1 MAHQRIQLVTEQGV
15 TEEPLEHGVE
25 GNRHTLRIMAQY
37 IRQGAVDE
45 RVRALAV
52 RIVADVPSHDFHA
65 QAEAIFNYVHT
76 RIKYVRDPKGRERVQ
91 SVPFTLFKAKAGDC
105 GDLSEALAALNS
117 AIGLTSRLV
126 VIAQESSVIRAKSD
140 PNKVKLRSYD
150 HVYVETEI
158 DGELVEEDATPP
170 ESEFGW
176 EGKGVFRATYGI
188 FGAEANQLAGL
199 KSTFKKI
206 GHGLKKVGKIALPL
220 AAGFIP
226 GVGGIASS
234 AASAGFDALD
244 ARSANK
250 QARQQAQQQQAQQ
263 QAQLQAA
270 AAAQQQQ
277 QQPQQPAG
285 DGNLDLG
292 GMSVSPVII
301 LGAIALLFFLK
312 R

>member
-1 MAHQRIQLVTEQGV
+1 MAHQRIQLVTEQGR
-15 TEEPLEHGVE
+15 TEEPLDHGVA
-25 GNRHTLRIMAQY
+25 GNLHTLRIMAQY

-52 RIVADVPSHDFHA
+52 RIVADVPSHDFLA
-65 QAEAIFNYVHT
+65 QAEAIFDYVHT
-76 RIKYVRDPKGRERVQ
+76 RIKYVRDPKGRQRVQ

-105 GDLSEALAALNS
+105 VDLSEALAALNA

-158 DGELVEEDATPP
+158 YGELVEEDATPP
-170 ESEFGW
+170 ESVFGW
-176 EGKGVFRATYGI
+176 EGKGVFRATYGL

-199 KSTFKKI
+199 KSVFKKI
-206 GHGLKKVGKIALPL
+206 GHGLKKVGKVAIPI

-226 GVGGIASS
+226 GVGGIASG

-250 QARQQAQQQQAQQ
+250 QAQQQAQQ

-270 AAAQQQQ
+270 AAAQQQR
-277 QQPQQPAG
+277 QPQQPAG

-292 GMSVSPVII
+292 GVSLSPVMI